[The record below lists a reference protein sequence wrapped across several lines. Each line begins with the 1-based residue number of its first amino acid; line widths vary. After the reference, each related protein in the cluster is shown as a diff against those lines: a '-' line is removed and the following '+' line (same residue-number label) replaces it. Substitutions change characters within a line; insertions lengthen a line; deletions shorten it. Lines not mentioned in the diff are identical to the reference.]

1 MNLRTSSCVL
11 FVSAGLVGT
20 LVPCVSSAQTATEG
34 TPSRWAVRVEV
45 GGGLSIHGPRPDEGA
60 GDTAAIVGNAR
71 LAYRI
76 AGPFGAQASFG
87 YGRLL
92 PNGEAHRGVIDL
104 TLGLRLDFALGRV
117 ANLFL
122 DANGGYYAPGT
133 YDGGGIDGGVGFEFR
148 LSDRVGLGPFGRYTR
163 IFEGG
168 DPRVAYDTRG
178 QRIDLG
184 DPHDIDYWMAGLSF
198 AYHPEGT
205 RPPPPPPPPPP
216 ADSDHD
222 GVNDDDDR
230 CANTPAGDH
239 PDPTRAGCP
248 LEDADGDEVFDR
260 DDQCPNNPA
269 GVHPDPDRRGCPDS
283 DDDHDG
289 VYNHDDQCPTEAAGD
304 HPNPERAGCADA
316 DDDHDNVYNHDD
328 QCPTEA
334 AGVHPDSARRGCPQ
348 PDRDHDNI
356 PDAVD
361 HCPDRP
367 GAPSPVPARNGCPGL
382 VTLEAGQIR
391 INRPV
396 FFGNNSDVVLPASF
410 PVLQA
415 VADALRA
422 TPEIRSI
429 SVEGHTDDVG
439 QDAANLTLSQRRA
452 ASVVRWLTQHA
463 VEAARMTSQG
473 FGETRP
479 VRSIEGV
486 PPAQLP
492 AARAANRRVEFRI
505 TELGDVPA
513 APSATPTAPATGAT
527 APQ

>member
-289 VYNHDDQCPTEAAGD
+289 VYNHDDQCPTEAAG
-304 HPNPERAGCADA
+304 
-316 DDDHDNVYNHDD
+316 
-328 QCPTEA
+328 
-334 AGVHPDSARRGCPQ
+334 VHPDSARRGCPQ